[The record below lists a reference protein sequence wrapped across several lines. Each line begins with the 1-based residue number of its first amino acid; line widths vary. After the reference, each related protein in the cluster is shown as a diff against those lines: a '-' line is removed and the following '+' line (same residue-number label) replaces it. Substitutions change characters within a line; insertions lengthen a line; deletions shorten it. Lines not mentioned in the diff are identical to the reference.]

1 MDVYKTI
8 VSESLKRK
16 ITEFD
21 KISEPLTKKSEIK
34 CQPKLDFTKKN
45 KLFLKVTKYLLKNI
59 ILI

>member
-1 MDVYKTI
+1 MDIYKTI

-34 CQPKLDFTKKN
+34 CQPKLDFTKKEIVSQSN
-45 KLFLKVTKYLLKNI
+45 
-59 ILI
+59 